1 VVEKM
6 SRTRR
11 GEERRTN
18 KQDAVRD
25 LIVLQK
31 AMEREVFG
39 VESVW

>member
-1 VVEKM
+1 M
-6 SRTRR
+6 PRTRR
-11 GEERRTN
+11 GDERMTN
-18 KQDAVRD
+18 KRDAVRD